1 MAAEYAF
8 IAVVF
13 LVILKLIVC
22 CIRIRMRINNEEIEA
37 LIAARTRVS
46 VIEYGA
52 IDVSS
57 QSSQFRSFIVR
68 PGSSAH
74 SAVIRQPSSNAVPTP
89 SSLPDYSE
97 VFSSDSSSINGSNY
111 LKEDPPP
118 SYEAAKSLLQDGAVL
133 DIE

>member
-1 MAAEYAF
+1 MAAEYAI

-13 LVILKLIVC
+13 FLLKLILC
-22 CIRIRMRINNEEIEA
+22 CIRWQINNNNEENEA

-57 QSSQFRSFIVR
+57 ESPQFRPFIIR
-68 PGSSAH
+68 PGLSAH
-74 SAVIRQPSSNAVPTP
+74 SVVIRQPSSDAVTTP

-97 VFSSDSSSINGSNY
+97 IFSSDSSSINGSGN
-111 LKEDPPP
+111 LKEDTPP
-118 SYEAAKSLLQDGAVL
+118 SYEAAKSLLQDSAVL

>member
-1 MAAEYAF
+1 MAAEYAI

-13 LVILKLIVC
+13 FILKLIFC
-22 CIRIRMRINNEEIEA
+22 CIRWHINNNNEENEA
-37 LIAARTRVS
+37 LIAARARGPA
-46 VIEYGA
+46 IEYGA
-52 IDVSS
+52 IEVSS
-57 QSSQFRSFIVR
+57 QSPQFRSFIVR

-74 SAVIRQPSSNAVPTP
+74 SVVIRQPSSNAVPTP

-97 VFSSDSSSINGSNY
+97 VFSSDSSSINGSNN

-118 SYEAAKSLLQDGAVL
+118 SYEAAKSLLQDSAVL